1 MANECATTE
10 FLAVRKYGE
19 ISGKPLHF
27 ARYKYV
33 LAVENMAKFSKNRH
47 ISEIINISCKVSTFD
62 RINKFVISVPK
73 ILLQPKKITKI
84 LVNCTIGRCN

>member
-1 MANECATTE
+1 MRMLVTLQDIFMTDECSTTE

-47 ISEIINISCKVSTFD
+47 ISDVMNISCKVDWHDVWTAMS
-62 RINKFVISVPK
+62 SA
-73 ILLQPKKITKI
+73 Q
-84 LVNCTIGRCN
+84 